1 MKNQIGWQK
10 YEDMVQNQMN
20 SPLMQVLYQQ
30 AQEQAEL
37 AITNMSEEEVEIL
50 REAIEAEE
58 TGDYEIQQGSY
69 QGSEESLAEHINLSA
84 NFDCWLGHTNFNITP
99 KVLDII
105 EATEGVELLKI
116 CSRYRFFVGVGRMF
130 DFKEVR
136 TSIEKTL
143 IQEKNIESEN

>member
-1 MKNQIGWQK
+1 MKKKIGWQK
-10 YEDMVQNQMN
+10 YEDMVHNQMN

-30 AQEQAEL
+30 AQKQAEI
-37 AITNMSEEEVEIL
+37 AFNEMSEEELEMFQ
-50 REAIEAEE
+50 EALDAEE
-58 TGDYEIQQGSY
+58 GDYVIQERAY
-69 QGSEESLAEHINLSA
+69 QPDETLAEHINLSA

-143 IQEKNIESEN
+143 IQEKNIEQED

>member
-1 MKNQIGWQK
+1 MKKKIGWQK

-30 AQEQAEL
+30 AQKQAEI
-37 AITNMSEEEVEIL
+37 AYNEMSEEELEMFRDAL
-50 REAIEAEE
+50 EEGEE
-58 TGDYEIQQGSY
+58 TYIVQGQSY
-69 QGSEESLAEHINLSA
+69 QPDESLAEHINLSA
-84 NFDCWLGHTNFNITP
+84 NFDCWLGHTNFNITQN
-99 KVLDII
+99 VLNTI

-136 TSIEKTL
+136 QKIENTL
-143 IQEKNIESEN
+143 IQESNIEQED